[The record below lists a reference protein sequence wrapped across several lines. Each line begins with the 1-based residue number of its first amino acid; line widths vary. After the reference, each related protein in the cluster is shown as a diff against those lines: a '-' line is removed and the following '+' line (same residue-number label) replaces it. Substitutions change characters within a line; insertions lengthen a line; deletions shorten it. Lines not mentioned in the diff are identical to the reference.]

1 MGSLSRDLIHWGQSI
16 VPDFVRRI
24 RQSTTLNYI
33 QADIFDSPPSHD
45 NLGESDNLMD
55 VQHRNAQSLN
65 SEEES
70 KRIKLPIHILTIHK
84 MARISSDIVSEP

>member
-1 MGSLSRDLIHWGQSI
+1 MTSFIGVSQLFRSSSGGFVNRLILC
-16 VPDFVRRI
+16 
-24 RQSTTLNYI
+24 TLNYI

-45 NLGESDNLMD
+45 SLGESDNLMD
-55 VQHRNAQSLN
+55 VQHRNAHSLN
-65 SEEES
+65 SKEES